1 LALLAR
7 MQSYTDTD
15 LYIGQIGNGGIVLCS
30 NEELPISL
38 VVSEAAALQQPA
50 AAQPGQAA
58 TTRHTLI
65 SRTSHVTYQAS
76 TIERTEK
83 NFY

>member
-1 LALLAR
+1 

-30 NEELPISL
+30 NEELIDRPISL